1 MILLWITII
10 LVCVVLIIYI
20 YNTQSMCKPKISNDI
35 FKMMHDDYNTSSM
48 ITNKQIN
55 LKKYTTEI
63 NNKNQLFIICN
74 DPIDFDL
81 LLSILS
87 SDSKIQYI
95 CWISTNDFNETI
107 LQLLMLTHR
116 DTFVGLL
123 NMNNNYSKHFLVVQ
137 KSKFAFQFLHYMN
150 TYQSQWNQ
158 ILQMIIDSRITNND
172 IFYTSLFTIHYDK
185 INCIPCVENTL
196 INTKGTTGNT
206 IIFQT
211 WISHFTNQ
219 NRLVSCFD
227 QINVIYPKHDHILF
241 SDFEMKQFILSHY
254 DDNVCNAYDNLIPS
268 AFKSDFFRY
277 LYLYKYGGLY
287 LDIPL
292 CPIINVFDYI
302 SVKYP
307 NKNVSFFSAIDN
319 GHPTYLWNAF
329 MYAVPNHPIMKTCID
344 NILSY
349 QHMNPKPVKPC
360 LEYTGPGLLGKAFQ
374 EYIKKNNDVLLFNHN
389 ATTGQILDGTQSLFE
404 TKNSKK
410 VNKNMTKNMYKESN
424 KTHYS
429 LHCIHK
435 KVFYD

>member
-1 MILLWITII
+1 MMLNE
-10 LVCVVLIIYI
+10 
-20 YNTQSMCKPKISNDI
+20 YNNSSPL
-35 FKMMHDDYNTSSM
+35 MM
-48 ITNKQIN
+48 KQKIN
-55 LKKYTTEI
+55 LDKYQTKI

-81 LLSILS
+81 LLSILL
-87 SDSKIQYI
+87 SDSKIHYI
-95 CWISTNDFNETI
+95 CWISTKDFNETI
-107 LQLLMLTHR
+107 LKLLVITHR

-123 NMNNNYSKHFLVVQ
+123 NINNNYSNHFIVVQ
-137 KSKFAFQFLHYMN
+137 KSKFAFQFLHFMKK
-150 TYQSQWNQ
+150 YQSQWNQ
-158 ILQMIIDSRITNND
+158 ILQMIIDSKSNNN
-172 IFYTSLFTIHYDK
+172 IFYTSLFTIHYDQ

-196 INTKGTTGNT
+196 TNTKGTNGNP

-219 NRLVSCFD
+219 NRLISCFD
-227 QINVIYPKHDHILF
+227 KINVIYPKHDHVLF

-254 DDNVCNAYDNLIPS
+254 DDNVYNVYDNIIPS

-292 CPIINVFDYI
+292 YPVINVFDYI

-319 GHPTYLWNAF
+319 GHPTYIWNAF

-344 NILSY
+344 HILSY
-349 QHMNPKPVKPC
+349 QHMNPKPVKSC

-374 EYIKKNNDVLLFNHN
+374 EYIKNNDDVLLFNHN
-389 ATTGQILDGTQSLFE
+389 AAIGQILDGTQSLFE

-410 VNKNMTKNMYKESN
+410 VHTDMTTKRMYTESN